1 MRGAGGRGSLAAM
14 LLLLLGACAQQ
25 PLAPTPGD
33 SGALPLLAPQSFGAE
48 AQVQQQLHVAY
59 GKDEAAL
66 QSVVRIDATKIALI
80 GLTVT
85 GQRLFTLDYDG
96 ESLQATRAAFAPE
109 QIAPE
114 RILADLQFAHW
125 PLAALQAAW
134 APFGYSVSE
143 PRPGLR
149 QLRRDGLLIAET
161 HSTEPGPWPAR
172 LWLVNLRYGYT
183 LDIETQMLAP

>member
-1 MRGAGGRGSLAAM
+1 MRMQPGRALLAAM
-14 LLLLLGACAQQ
+14 ALLLASACAQQ
-25 PLAPTPGD
+25 PQRSAAAD
-33 SGALPLLAPQSFGAE
+33 AGALPLLAPQSFGAE

-66 QSVVRIDATKIALI
+66 QSVVRIDAARIALI
-80 GLTVT
+80 GLSLS

-96 ESLQATRAAFAPE
+96 ETLQATRAAFAPE

-114 RILADLQFAHW
+114 RVLADLQFAHW

-134 APFGYSVSE
+134 APFGYAVSE
-143 PRPGLR
+143 PRAGLR
-149 QLRRDGLLIAET
+149 QLRRDGQLVAET
-161 HSTEPGPWPAR
+161 HSTQAGPWPAR

-183 LDIETQMLAP
+183 LDIESRVLAP

>member
-1 MRGAGGRGSLAAM
+1 MRRVLAAVM
-14 LLLLLGACAQQ
+14 VLLASGCAQQ
-25 PLAPTPGD
+25 PLAPAPAD
-33 SGALPLLAPQSFGAE
+33 SGALPLLAPPSFGAE
-48 AQVQQQLHVAY
+48 AQVQQLLHVSY

-66 QSVVRIDATKIALI
+66 HSVVRIDAAKISLI
-80 GLTVT
+80 GLTAS

-96 ESLQATRAAFAPE
+96 ENLQATRAAFAPE

-125 PLAALQAAW
+125 PLPALQAAW
-134 APFGYSVSE
+134 APFGYAVSE
-143 PRPGLR
+143 PRAGLR

-161 HSTEPGPWPAR
+161 HSTAAGPWPAR

-183 LDIETQMLAP
+183 IDIESQALEP